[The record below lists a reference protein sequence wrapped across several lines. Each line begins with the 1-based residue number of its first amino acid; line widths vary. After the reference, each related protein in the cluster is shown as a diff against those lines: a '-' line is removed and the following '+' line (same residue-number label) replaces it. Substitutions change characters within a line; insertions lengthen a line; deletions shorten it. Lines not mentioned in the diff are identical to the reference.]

1 MSEMEQIF
9 GASEMMRMC
18 LNALPRMKKVKE
30 VFPCVRSNF
39 QNSAIAICVFAGIC
53 LERKSIN
60 LSYHLFNR
68 VSAYR

>member
-30 VFPCVRSNF
+30 VFPCVRSKF
-39 QNSAIAICVFAGIC
+39 QNSAIAMCI
-53 LERKSIN
+53 RWD
-60 LSYHLFNR
+60 LSREEKYQFILPFIQ
-68 VSAYR
+68 